1 MPLNDATKDI
11 VAGTM
16 GGVAQV
22 LVGQYVQLRRSSHSQ
37 TLRYRQSARPN
48 RRKRHLQRYVES
60 LLYLA
65 GLIQLGMEHSSLTPG
80 VLDCI
85 SHILR
90 DEGPMAFYKGTTMPL
105 IGVGACVSIQFGVVQ
120 WSKRVFN
127 SMNAAHQPERKSL
140 TPLQLYMSGLFGGV
154 ANSFLAGPIE
164 HVRIRLQT
172 QKGHALHGPFDC
184 LKQYVVTK
192 PFYMYFLRY
201 NRMMQHSGIAGVYRG
216 LGPTIVREGHGMG
229 VYFLT
234 YEYIVQKRL
243 EVLGIARDKIPAST
257 SLLAGGLSGLL
268 LWLMIYPIDVV
279 KSYMQTDAI
288 QSQQRRF
295 RTSFDVV
302 RHIQATYGLNGF
314 VRGIVPTLIRVRCMT
329 VVNCSTNLYRLHL
342 RMPQR
347 LPPSKVRGCML

>member
-22 LVGQYVQLRRSSHSQ
+22 LVGQPFDIVKVRVQTAPSG
-37 TLRYRQSARPN
+37 TYN
-48 RRKRHLQRYVES
+48 
-60 LLYLA
+60 
-65 GLIQLGMEHSSLTPG
+65 G

-184 LKQYVVTK
+184 LKQ
-192 PFYMYFLRY
+192 
-201 NRMMQHSGIAGVYRG
+201 MMQHSGIAGVYRG

-257 SLLAGGLSGLL
+257 SMLAGGLSGLL

-295 RTSFDVV
+295 RTSFDVI

-314 VRGIVPTLIRVRCMT
+314 VRGIVPTLIRAPFANAATFAAFEVTMQ
-329 VVNCSTNLYRLHL
+329 NLSLL
-342 RMPQR
+342 
-347 LPPSKVRGCML
+347 

>member
-1 MPLNDATKDI
+1 
-11 VAGTM
+11 
-16 GGVAQV
+16 
-22 LVGQYVQLRRSSHSQ
+22 
-37 TLRYRQSARPN
+37 
-48 RRKRHLQRYVES
+48 
-60 LLYLA
+60 
-65 GLIQLGMEHSSLTPG
+65 
-80 VLDCI
+80 
-85 SHILR
+85 
-90 DEGPMAFYKGTTMPL
+90 MAFYKGTTMPL

-184 LKQYVVTK
+184 LKQ
-192 PFYMYFLRY
+192 
-201 NRMMQHSGIAGVYRG
+201 MMQHSGIAGVYRG

-257 SLLAGGLSGLL
+257 SMLAGGLSGLL

-314 VRGIVPTLIRVRCMT
+314 VRGIVPTLIRAPFANAATFAAFEVTMQ
-329 VVNCSTNLYRLHL
+329 NLSLL
-342 RMPQR
+342 
-347 LPPSKVRGCML
+347 